1 MSEVR
6 VLTSASDR
14 DEYALNQMVSS
25 YSRATKDMEEL
36 KLRMSALSREQS
48 INARAA
54 YRSMAA
60 SGRVI
65 YVAKLVDIE
74 RAINQRGAQARVAK
88 CLDLSPGRVNQL
100 LALSQSI

>member
-1 MSEVR
+1 MGDDQ
-6 VLTSASDR
+6 VLTTTLDM

-36 KLRMSALSREQS
+36 KLRMTALSREQS
-48 INARAA
+48 VNARAA

-65 YVAKLVDIE
+65 YVAKLVEIE
-74 RAINQRGAQARVAK
+74 KTINQRGAQARVAK
-88 CLDLSPGRVNQL
+88 CLDLSPGRINQI